1 MVWYSFLAVPLAY
14 LIGSFPSTLIIG
26 SLVKRTDM
34 RVEGDGKI
42 SAAAVYRRMGRIP
55 YVIVVLMDI
64 GKGALAV
71 VAARALT
78 DLMPLILV
86 AGYFAVVGHCWSV
99 FMKFQGGL
107 GATAIC
113 GVLGAT
119 VFWPLVIGLAVGIV
133 FQLISR
139 KSGIA
144 TALIIAVITIALL
157 VQRFILY
164 QNLNQP
170 WYIVLYPVIL
180 ISLMIIKYF
189 QTKNIATDSTS
200 SLG

>member
-1 MVWYSFLAVPLAY
+1 
-14 LIGSFPSTLIIG
+14 
-26 SLVKRTDM
+26 M

-71 VAARALT
+71 VATRALT

-86 AGYFAVVGHCWSV
+86 AGFFAVSGHCWSV

-119 VFWPLVIGLAVGIV
+119 VFWPLVIGLAIGIV
-133 FQLISR
+133 FLLITR
-139 KSGIA
+139 KSGIG
-144 TALIIAVITIALL
+144 TALVIAVITIALL
-157 VQRFILY
+157 VQRFILH
-164 QNLNQP
+164 QNLEQP
-170 WYIVLYPVIL
+170 WYIVLYPLIL
-180 ISLMIIKYF
+180 ISLMAIKRF
-189 QTKNIATDSTS
+189 QTRNVPTNSTS
-200 SLG
+200 SFG

>member
-1 MVWYSFLAVPLAY
+1 MAWYPFLAIPLAY

-26 SLVKRTDM
+26 KLVGRTDM

-42 SAAAVYRRMGRIP
+42 SAAAVYRRMGRLP
-55 YVIVVLMDI
+55 YALVVFLDI
-64 GKGALAV
+64 AKGALAV
-71 VAARALT
+71 IAARALT
-78 DLMPLILV
+78 DSMPLILI

-107 GATAIC
+107 GATAVC

-119 VFWPLVIGLAVGIV
+119 VFWPLIIGLVVGIV
-133 FQLISR
+133 FLLITR
-139 KSGIA
+139 KSGIG
-144 TALIIAVITIALL
+144 TALVIGVITIALL
-157 VQRFILY
+157 IQRFVLH
-164 QNLNQP
+164 QNLDQP

-180 ISLMIIKYF
+180 ISLMVIKRF
-189 QTKNIATDSTS
+189 QTRNIQADSTS

>member
-1 MVWYSFLAVPLAY
+1 MGWYSFLAVPLAY

-26 SLVKRTDM
+26 RLVGSTDM

-42 SAAAVYRRMGRIP
+42 SAAAVYRNMGRIP

-78 DLMPLILV
+78 DSMPLILV
-86 AGYFAVVGHCWSV
+86 AGFFAVAGHCWSV

-113 GVLGAT
+113 GVLGTT

-133 FQLISR
+133 LLLISH
-139 KSGIA
+139 KSNIA
-144 TALIIAVITIALL
+144 TALVIAVTTIALL
-157 VQRFILY
+157 VQRFILH
-164 QNLNQP
+164 QNLEQP
-170 WYIVLYPVIL
+170 WFIVLYPLIL
-180 ISLMIIKYF
+180 ISLMAIKHF
-189 QTKNIATDSTS
+189 QTRNMPTNSAS
-200 SLG
+200 SFG

>member
-14 LIGSFPSTLIIG
+14 LIGSFPSTLIFG
-26 SLVKRTDM
+26 RLVERTDM

-71 VAARALT
+71 VVARALT
-78 DLMPLILV
+78 DSMPLILV
-86 AGYFAVVGHCWSV
+86 AGFFAVAGHCWSV

-119 VFWPLVIGLAVGIV
+119 IFWPLVIGLAVGIV

-139 KSGIA
+139 KSSIA

-157 VQRFILY
+157 VQRFILH
-164 QNLNQP
+164 QNLDQP
-170 WYIVLYPVIL
+170 WYILLYPFIL
-180 ISLMIIKYF
+180 ISLMVIKHF
-189 QTKNIATDSTS
+189 QTRNVPTN
-200 SLG
+200 

>member
-26 SLVKRTDM
+26 RLVERTDM

-78 DLMPLILV
+78 DSMPLILV
-86 AGYFAVVGHCWSV
+86 AGFFAVAGHCWSV

-119 VFWPLVIGLAVGIV
+119 IFWPLVIGLAVGIV

-144 TALIIAVITIALL
+144 TALIIAVITIVLL
-157 VQRFILY
+157 VQRFILH
-164 QNLNQP
+164 QNLDQP
-170 WYIVLYPVIL
+170 WYIVLYPLIL
-180 ISLMIIKYF
+180 ISLMVIKYF
-189 QTKNIATDSTS
+189 QTRNAPANSAS
-200 SLG
+200 SFG